1 MEENNNFSDIQ
12 LFDGK
17 NLSDLFKDIYEN
29 HTTTKSKI
37 KDLIASLLPLVEGV
51 GDATMLVPLIKEY
64 LEIGVKND
72 EQLVKLAQIVQRMDS
87 KKVVSNDFGF
97 DFGELESLAAEGQQ
111 VQKDL
116 EKVEEESKIKPLNS
130 AQVA

>member
-64 LEIGVKND
+64 LEIGVKN
-72 EQLVKLAQIVQRMDS
+72 LHKLFKEWIVRKRYQMILGLILG
-87 KKVVSNDFGF
+87 N
-97 DFGELESLAAEGQQ
+97 
-111 VQKDL
+111 
-116 EKVEEESKIKPLNS
+116 
-130 AQVA
+130 

>member
-1 MEENNNFSDIQ
+1 
-12 LFDGK
+12 
-17 NLSDLFKDIYEN
+17 
-29 HTTTKSKI
+29 
-37 KDLIASLLPLVEGV
+37 
-51 GDATMLVPLIKEY
+51 
-64 LEIGVKND
+64 
-72 EQLVKLAQIVQRMDS
+72 MDS
-87 KKVVSNDFGF
+87 KKAVSNDFGF